1 MSIKVNKFLLYDD
14 GNKKKEEN
22 LIKTVSHRLSF
33 LLFVGSLFLLF
44 VANNDETLTSSR
56 LSYIHTKECVSTIEL
71 VQHESHRQSG
81 CEEESINV
89 MQMFIVIGMF
99 YALRCNKNKISS
111 GKKCA
116 SDEKKSLM

>member
-1 MSIKVNKFLLYDD
+1 M
-14 GNKKKEEN
+14 
-22 LIKTVSHRLSF
+22 
-33 LLFVGSLFLLF
+33 
-44 VANNDETLTSSR
+44 
-56 LSYIHTKECVSTIEL
+56 STIEL

-81 CEEESINV
+81 CKESINV